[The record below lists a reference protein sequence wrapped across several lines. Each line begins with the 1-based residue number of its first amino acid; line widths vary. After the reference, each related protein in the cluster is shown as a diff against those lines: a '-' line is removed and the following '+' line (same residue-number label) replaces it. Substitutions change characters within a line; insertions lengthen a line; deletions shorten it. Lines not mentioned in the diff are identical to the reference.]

1 MKRILPILLF
11 IHLGCFH
18 VSAQDI
24 PLFSQKLTNSFIYN
38 PSMAGHTFGS
48 ATYSFRQNYS
58 NVPGAPRSHLL
69 SAHAPFA
76 NYRMGAGINI
86 FQEEVNFIRN
96 TYVSIAGAYHIH
108 FDRFNILSLGLSG
121 EYNLT
126 RLSGTSNTTTISP
139 DPVYYQ
145 LQNGDPTYDFS
156 FGVNYQSRFWK
167 AGFALNRMATSW
179 LKKETS
185 NLTNYYSAYVQGL
198 IPVRNGEDL
207 LEPYVALRNFSETN
221 DTYDIGIYY
230 TYDAKLMGGVAVRKG
245 NVYNVSIGY
254 KFLKRFMVGYARE
267 MIGSSIGGYV
277 GSANEFTLRYDFN
290 DETYKDRFQTDYKT
304 SKDIRK
310 RTDFQNKRQ
319 MKKTQKGLE
328 APKKKFNF
336 RKAKPVEE

>member
-1 MKRILPILLF
+1 MKRTLPILLF
-11 IHLGCFH
+11 ICFGCLS
-18 VSAQDI
+18 VVGQDI

-38 PSMAGHTFGS
+38 PAMAGHTFGS

-69 SAHAPFA
+69 SAHTPFA
-76 NYRMGAGINI
+76 NYRMGAGINV

-96 TYVSIAGAYHIH
+96 TYVSIAGAYHLR
-108 FDRFNILSLGLSG
+108 FDRFNILSMGVSG
-121 EYNLT
+121 EYNLQ
-126 RLSGTSNTTTISP
+126 RLSGTSNTTAISP

-156 FGVNYQSRFWK
+156 FGVNYQSRHWK

-221 DTYDIGIYY
+221 DTYDIGVFY
-230 TYDAKLMGGVAVRKG
+230 TYDAKIMAGVAIRKG
-245 NVYNVSIGY
+245 NVYNVSLGY

-277 GSANEFTLRYDFN
+277 GSANEITLRFDFN
-290 DETYKDRFQTDYKT
+290 DETYQDRFKTDYKS
-304 SKDIRK
+304 SKAYDRK
-310 RTDFQNKRQ
+310 MERQ
-319 MKKTQKGLE
+319 GSRQAKKMQKELE
-328 APKKKFNF
+328 APKKKF
-336 RKAKPVEE
+336 KLKKSQPDS

>member
-1 MKRILPILLF
+1 MKKILRILLF
-11 IHLGCFH
+11 ICLGCLR
-18 VSAQDI
+18 VAGQDI

-38 PSMAGHTFGS
+38 PAMAGHTFGS

-69 SAHAPFA
+69 SAHTPFA
-76 NYRMGAGINI
+76 NYRMGAGINV

-96 TYVSIAGAYHIH
+96 TYVSIAGAYHLH
-108 FDRFNILSLGLSG
+108 FDRFNILSMGVSG

-126 RLSGTSNTTTISP
+126 RLSGTSNTVTISP

-156 FGVNYQSRFWK
+156 FGVNYQSRHWK

-207 LEPYVALRNFSETN
+207 LEPYLALRNFSETN
-221 DTYDIGIYY
+221 DTYDIGVYY
-230 TYDAKLMGGVAVRKG
+230 TYDAKIMAGVAVRKG
-245 NVYNVSIGY
+245 NVFNVSLGY
-254 KFLKRFMVGYARE
+254 KFMKRFMVGYARE

-277 GSANEFTLRYDFN
+277 GSANEITFRFDFN
-290 DETYKDRFQTDYKT
+290 DETYQDRFKTDYRS
-304 SKDIRK
+304 SKAYDR
-310 RTDFQNKRQ
+310 
-319 MKKTQKGLE
+319 KTQRESARQTKKMLKELE
-328 APKKKFNF
+328 APKKKFKQ
-336 RKAKPVEE
+336 RKTKPVE